1 MVVAFFALFSLV
13 GSMDLLI
20 SPEEIQLESC
30 ICAQNIAL
38 EEGNKWF
45 YQDDAGDLS

>member
-13 GSMDLLI
+13 GGMDLLI

-30 ICAQNIAL
+30 ICAQNISF
-38 EEGNKWF
+38 EEGNRWF
-45 YQDDAGDLS
+45 YQDDAGDSL